1 MYTYTHTQKKGPWD
15 RGATRPSRAVG
26 AASSASPRS
35 TRKCAA
41 VVRLRESRCK
51 GQAKFWGAAT
61 NSFSLLLRGNIDRIA
76 SEAGARILGHAARGP
91 VARPM
96 ARRFGPARARHGPV
110 ATGLGPARPERPGCA
125 RAARHVARHGHGPVQ
140 ETAR

>member
-1 MYTYTHTQKKGPWD
+1 MYVQYTHKKKKGPWD

-61 NSFSLLLRGNIDRIA
+61 NSFSLLSRGNIDRIA
-76 SEAGARILGHAARGP
+76 SEAGARERRRSSARVVSHDAIP
-91 VARPM
+91 FPFLDAW
-96 ARRFGPARARHGPV
+96 FGVSDYPHS
-110 ATGLGPARPERPGCA
+110 
-125 RAARHVARHGHGPVQ
+125 
-140 ETAR
+140 